1 MLNKTPPNGV
11 PKDRVIPA
19 AAAAASIL
27 FLQEMD
33 LFIDAKCGI
42 FNNRLQIRQ
51 EKCTK
56 GPPFPTEAPKI
67 IQENLI
73 KNLIKENF
81 LYFYI

>member
-1 MLNKTPPNGV
+1 
-11 PKDRVIPA
+11 
-19 AAAAASIL
+19 
-27 FLQEMD
+27 MD